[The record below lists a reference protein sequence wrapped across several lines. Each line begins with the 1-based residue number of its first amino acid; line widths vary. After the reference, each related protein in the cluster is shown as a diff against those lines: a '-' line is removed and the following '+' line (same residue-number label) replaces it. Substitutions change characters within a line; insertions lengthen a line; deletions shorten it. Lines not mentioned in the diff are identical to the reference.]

1 MSDDKKKI
9 NLRAGDA
16 VFYQYDPI
24 TGFWG
29 IPNMERDVCF
39 TNLDK
44 ASIKVRHNSE
54 GNRDKDVPEEKMNGS
69 ILCLGGS
76 HTWGAG
82 VDQDSRYSEH
92 LSRLTGK
99 QVFNLGHCSFGL
111 DQICLVI
118 LKKMDAYKPGII
130 IVEQYPWSIHRILN
144 AYVIGYTRPYFYLDA
159 NGNLKLQKMSSLSRF
174 KFVRQ
179 LIGSYYAYRKEY
191 LEFKAGINLKDYNPW
206 ADPIFL
212 SWKIPYYEYMYKLV
226 DQLVAVMQNYCSQK
240 GIHLLFGLGAIM
252 QQFGQK
258 SSSSLVDYTL
268 PRNRLIAIFQKNNI
282 NYIDMTQAMLAEH
295 TADEPVIFHDGHMN
309 KKGHNIFAREIVKVL
324 NTKKW
329 ISE

>member
-54 GNRDKDVPEEKMNGS
+54 GNRDKDVPEEKKNGS

-99 QVFNLGHCSFGL
+99 QVVTLGHCTFGI
-111 DQICLVI
+111 DTICRMLLQKSDAEKTGIVVIERDNWSRKVI
-118 LKKMDAYKPGII
+118 LWG
-130 IVEQYPWSIHRILN
+130 
-144 AYVIGYTRPYFYLDA
+144 YVIG
-159 NGNLKLQKMSSLSRF
+159 
-174 KFVRQ
+174 
-179 LIGSYYAYRKEY
+179 
-191 LEFKAGINLKDYNPW
+191 
-206 ADPIFL
+206 
-212 SWKIPYYEYMYKLV
+212 
-226 DQLVAVMQNYCSQK
+226 
-240 GIHLLFGLGAIM
+240 
-252 QQFGQK
+252 
-258 SSSSLVDYTL
+258 
-268 PRNRLIAIFQKNNI
+268 
-282 NYIDMTQAMLAEH
+282 
-295 TADEPVIFHDGHMN
+295 
-309 KKGHNIFAREIVKVL
+309 
-324 NTKKW
+324 
-329 ISE
+329 